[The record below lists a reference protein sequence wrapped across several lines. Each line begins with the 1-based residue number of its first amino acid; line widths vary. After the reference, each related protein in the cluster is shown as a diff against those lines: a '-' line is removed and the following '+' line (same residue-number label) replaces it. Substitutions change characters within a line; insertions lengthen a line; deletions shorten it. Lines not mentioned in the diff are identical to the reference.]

1 MSKKRIVTGIG
12 VVLLTTGI
20 IGCIWSGIV
29 AMPKVINNFQI
40 AQDELD
46 KEEVLYKGEIN
57 LDRLNINSKVSNVII
72 KKYDGKDIIVERSGN
87 KDSSTITTKE
97 DNNELTIN
105 EESKNHKISSKSI
118 DDMVRYFLNEMYKP
132 YYSKITVYVPDNI
145 NINVNTDNGPLYIE
159 DINVN
164 NLNYNTSYGQIS
176 LNENSHINNLNIKSY
191 GNISLKVR
199 EVYSTNNLNIE
210 CSDINI
216 YEDTIIKDNYKVPE
230 NVKILI
236 NKDYTDSED
245 DSVVIDTNLPIA
257 KKLDITSNED
267 VELHLPILDYKFNF
281 NINALNKIYVDEDSK
296 NKYSDTPLEKY
307 LEVDDDIHR
316 VNKSTFEGVI
326 NGKFANDSSEYFVN
340 IKGANVEF
348 R

>member
-12 VVLLTTGI
+12 VVLLTTGV
-20 IGCIWSGIV
+20 IGGIWSGIL
-29 AMPKVINNFQI
+29 AMPKVINNVQI
-40 AQDELD
+40 AQDKLN
-46 KEEVLYKGEIN
+46 KEEVLYKGEFN
-57 LDRLNINSKVSNVII
+57 LAKLNINSKVSNVII
-72 KKYDGKDIIVERSGN
+72 RKYDGKNVIVERSGN

-105 EESKNHKISSKSI
+105 EETKHNNISSKSI

-132 YYSKITVYVPDNI
+132 YYSKITVYVPENI
-145 NINVNTDNGPLYIE
+145 NIDVNTDHGQLYID
-159 DINVN
+159 DIDVN
-164 NLNYNTSYGQIS
+164 NLNYNTSYGSIS
-176 LNENSHINNLNIKSY
+176 LNENSNIDNLNIKSY

-210 CSDINI
+210 CSDLNI
-216 YEDTIIKDNYKVPE
+216 YENTIINDNYKIPE

-236 NKDYTDSED
+236 NNDYIDGED

-257 KKLDITSNED
+257 KNLDITSNET
-267 VELHLPILDYKFNF
+267 VELNLPILNYKFNF
-281 NINALNKIYVDEDSK
+281 NIKALNGIYVDEDSK
-296 NKYSDTPLEKY
+296 NKYLDTTLEKY
-307 LEVDDDIHR
+307 LELDDDINRLNNH
-316 VNKSTFEGVI
+316 TFEGLI

-348 R
+348 K